1 MKVRLYFRQVWDKD
15 GNLHEIKT
23 ISIDELSNFMKRNG
37 GSVKG
42 YVQGS
47 RMIPKNKLQHCIEN
61 VSIEKLMTLEEK

>member
-1 MKVRLYFRQVWDKD
+1 
-15 GNLHEIKT
+15 
-23 ISIDELSNFMKRNG
+23 MKRNG

-47 RMIPKNKLQHCIEN
+47 RMIPENKLQHCIEN

>member
-42 YVQGS
+42 YVLGF
-47 RMIPKNKLQHCIEN
+47 RLIPKNKLLHFIDN
-61 VSIEKLMTLEEK
+61 LSIE